1 MATPTLD
8 QDRVEQERVQGGGSG
23 RSEEETRE
31 VAPELGLRI
40 RRGPG
45 LRMQRQRT
53 CAERGGARLGAGPR
67 GKRRGAGGTL

>member
-31 VAPELGLRI
+31 VAPEDPARAGAQDAAAKDM
-40 RRGPG
+40 RRKG
-45 LRMQRQRT
+45 
-53 CAERGGARLGAGPR
+53 RG
-67 GKRRGAGGTL
+67 